1 LTNKGKQNNMAKPKS
16 KIELDLSNT
25 MQYKLRLVKTIEEKT
40 KLIDEANPM
49 LMAFGK
55 ALKPYK
61 PYLTYED
68 NV

>member
-1 LTNKGKQNNMAKPKS
+1 MAKPKS
-16 KIELDLSNT
+16 KLELDLSNT
-25 MQYKLRLVKTIEEKT
+25 MQYKLNLVKTIEEKC
-40 KLIDEANPM
+40 KLINEANPM

-61 PYLTYED
+61 PYLSYED

>member
-1 LTNKGKQNNMAKPKS
+1 MAKPKS

-49 LMAFGK
+49 LMVFGK

-61 PYLTYED
+61 PYLTYEE

>member
-1 LTNKGKQNNMAKPKS
+1 MAKPKT
-16 KIELDLSNT
+16 KIELDLSDT
-25 MQYKLRLVKTIEEKT
+25 MQYKLRLAKTIEEKC
-40 KLIDEANPM
+40 KLINQANPM
-49 LMAFGK
+49 LVAFGK

>member
-1 LTNKGKQNNMAKPKS
+1 MVKPKS

-25 MQYKLRLVKTIEEKT
+25 MQYRLKLVKTIEEKT

-61 PYLTYED
+61 PYLTYEE

>member
-1 LTNKGKQNNMAKPKS
+1 MPNPKS

-55 ALKPYK
+55 ALQPYK
-61 PYLTYED
+61 PYLTYEE